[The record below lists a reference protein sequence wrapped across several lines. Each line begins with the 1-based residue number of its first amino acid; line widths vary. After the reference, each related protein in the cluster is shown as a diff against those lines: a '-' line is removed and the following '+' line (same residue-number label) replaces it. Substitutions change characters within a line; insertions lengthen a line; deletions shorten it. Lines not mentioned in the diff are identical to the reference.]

1 MNNVMTQVDFLGATL
16 AQIAQ
21 LTKQADTIKDALK
34 DQATAPG
41 GEKVFEGAMFKA
53 TVISS
58 DVKLVDYKKMLAD
71 LGVSAETIE
80 KYTTTNARFSVKTT
94 SR

>member
-1 MNNVMTQVDFLGATL
+1 MNNVMTEVDVLGATL
-16 AQIAQ
+16 AQIVL
-21 LTKQADTIKDALK
+21 LTKKAETIKDALK
-34 DQATAPG
+34 DAATLPG
-41 GEKVFEGAMFKA
+41 GEKVYEGATFKA

-71 LGVSAETIE
+71 LGVSAETVE
-80 KYTTTNARFSVKTT
+80 KYTTTSARFSVKTT